1 MNLNW
6 QPPNIKRMFNVQ
18 TVLWLTMALALLGSL
33 RHVAWT
39 FGSIDGDSWWGWA
52 QAIAIDAGLVALAL
66 GIAKY
71 RRVRRDTR
79 WLWVGVVVFSAIS
92 VYANAVYGV
101 SHDWQVPDTVLQT
114 LPIAAQVPD
123 WLLAIKV
130 LILAAP
136 LPLLTLYLAEI
147 VGSDVNRE
155 IQDAEKA
162 EVKDKNRQ
170 IRELRRELEAAR
182 AQLDDRELTPRERFE
197 RNREKYDDCTQQQI
211 ADEIGVSRQTIS
223 KWQAEVSG

>member
-1 MNLNW
+1 MNLNL
-6 QPPNIKRMFNVQ
+6 QPPHIKRMLNVQ

-39 FGSIDGDSWWGWA
+39 FGSIDGNTWWGWA
-52 QAIAIDAGLVALAL
+52 QAVAIDAGLVALAL

-101 SHDWQVPDTVLQT
+101 SHDWRIPDSVLT
-114 LPIAAQVPD
+114 ACAWTAQIPD
-123 WLLAIKV
+123 WLLAVKV

-155 IQDAEKA
+155 IQDAENADKN
-162 EVKDKNRQ
+162 DKNRQ
-170 IRELRRELEAAR
+170 IRELRRELEATR
-182 AQLDDRELTPRERFE
+182 EQLNSKDLTPRERYEQE
-197 RNREKYDDCTQQQI
+197 RDKYDGWTQQQI
-211 ADEIGVSRQTIS
+211 ADEIGVSRQTVG
-223 KWQAEVSG
+223 KWQQEE